1 MASNSSNP
9 ELNESINEIRA
20 QIEAL
25 TKTLGQLADD
35 TAEMRGEFTKK
46 LRRTSREAASL
57 GEQIVQEAAHAGG
70 EALSAAGSYAANSA
84 NAAAGRVEA
93 QIARNP
99 VTALMV
105 ALGLGLAIGM
115 LTRR

>member
-84 NAAAGRVEA
+84 IAAAGRFVREEEPMLFD
-93 QIARNP
+93 ARR
-99 VTALMV
+99 
-105 ALGLGLAIGM
+105 LAAAG
-115 LTRR
+115 